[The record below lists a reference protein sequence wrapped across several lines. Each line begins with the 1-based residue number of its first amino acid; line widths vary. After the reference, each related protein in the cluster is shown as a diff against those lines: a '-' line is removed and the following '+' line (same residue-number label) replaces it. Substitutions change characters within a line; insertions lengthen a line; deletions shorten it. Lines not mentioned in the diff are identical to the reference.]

1 MWKDFFYYTKS
12 ERRVILLLLAIA
24 LLLLGIW
31 AITEYLRPVEVP
43 VTLSESEEIDSF
55 LANLEEQEKIRKS
68 HTPKN
73 EISAV
78 LQPFDPNTA
87 DSVLLRQLGLPV
99 YIVRNIL
106 KYRAKGGVFRSPESF
121 SRIYGLKEE
130 VYQKLKPYIT
140 IAPLVSVSHVRTDTF
155 RQLKD
160 TIPYIPKYEEGTIV
174 DLNKADTSILK
185 RIPGI
190 GSTLAR
196 MIVVYR
202 QRLGGFYNH
211 TCQCIPGIGSTLAR
225 MIVVYRQR
233 LGGFYD
239 VSQLQEVPHV
249 GVELNKWFVV
259 TPAGLHKIQVNSASL
274 DKLRSHPYMD
284 FYKAK
289 AIMEYRRKR
298 GKIKGL
304 SQLSMFEEFTEKD
317 LKRLSP
323 YLTFE

>member
-31 AITEYLRPVEVP
+31 AIMEYLRPVEVP

-174 DLNKADTSILK
+174 DLNKADTSMLK

-196 MIVVYR
+196 
-202 QRLGGFYNH
+202 L
-211 TCQCIPGIGSTLAR
+211 
-225 MIVVYRQR
+225 IVVYRQR

>member
-31 AITEYLRPVEVP
+31 AIMEYLRPVEVP

-78 LQPFDPNTA
+78 LQPFDPYTA

-160 TIPYIPKYEEGTIV
+160 TIPYVPKYEEGTIV

-202 QRLGGFYNH
+202 QRLGGFY
-211 TCQCIPGIGSTLAR
+211 
-225 MIVVYRQR
+225 
-233 LGGFYD
+233 D
-239 VSQLQEVPHV
+239 VAQLQEVPHV

>member
-31 AITEYLRPVEVP
+31 AIMEYLRPVEVP

-202 QRLGGFYNH
+202 QRLGGFY
-211 TCQCIPGIGSTLAR
+211 
-225 MIVVYRQR
+225 
-233 LGGFYD
+233 D

-249 GVELNKWFVV
+249 RVELNKWFVV

>member
-31 AITEYLRPVEVP
+31 AVMEYLRPVEVP

-202 QRLGGFYNH
+202 QRLGGFY
-211 TCQCIPGIGSTLAR
+211 
-225 MIVVYRQR
+225 
-233 LGGFYD
+233 D

-249 GVELNKWFVV
+249 RVELNKWFVV
-259 TPAGLHKIQVNSASL
+259 TPACLHKIQVNSASL

>member
-31 AITEYLRPVEVP
+31 AVMEYLRPVEVP
-43 VTLSESEEIDSF
+43 VTLSESEEIHSF

-160 TIPYIPKYEEGTIV
+160 TIPYVPKYEEGTIV

-202 QRLGGFYNH
+202 QRLGGFY
-211 TCQCIPGIGSTLAR
+211 
-225 MIVVYRQR
+225 
-233 LGGFYD
+233 D
-239 VSQLQEVPHV
+239 VAQLQEVPHV

>member
-12 ERRVILLLLAIA
+12 ERPVILLLLAIA

-31 AITEYLRPVEVP
+31 AVMEYLRPVEVP

-202 QRLGGFYNH
+202 QRLGGFY
-211 TCQCIPGIGSTLAR
+211 
-225 MIVVYRQR
+225 
-233 LGGFYD
+233 D

-249 GVELNKWFVV
+249 RVELNKWFVV

>member
-31 AITEYLRPVEVP
+31 AVMEYLRPVEVP

-73 EISAV
+73 EISVV

-174 DLNKADTSILK
+174 DLNKADTSIMK
-185 RIPGI
+185 R
-190 GSTLAR
+190 
-196 MIVVYR
+196 
-202 QRLGGFYNH
+202 
-211 TCQCIPGIGSTLAR
+211 IPGIGSTLAR

>member
-31 AITEYLRPVEVP
+31 AIMEYLRPVEVP

-55 LANLEEQEKIRKS
+55 LANLEEQEEIRKS
-68 HTPKN
+68 HTSKN

-87 DSVLLRQLGLPV
+87 DSVLLRLLGLPV

-202 QRLGGFYNH
+202 QRLGGFY
-211 TCQCIPGIGSTLAR
+211 
-225 MIVVYRQR
+225 
-233 LGGFYD
+233 D
-239 VSQLQEVPHV
+239 VAQLQEVPHV

>member
-31 AITEYLRPVEVP
+31 AVMEYLRPVEVP

-202 QRLGGFYNH
+202 QRLGGFY
-211 TCQCIPGIGSTLAR
+211 
-225 MIVVYRQR
+225 
-233 LGGFYD
+233 D

-249 GVELNKWFVV
+249 RVELNKWFVV

-304 SQLSMFEEFTEKD
+304 S
-317 LKRLSP
+317 R
-323 YLTFE
+323 

>member
-31 AITEYLRPVEVP
+31 AVMEYLRPVEVP

-78 LQPFDPNTA
+78 LQPFGPNTA

-202 QRLGGFYNH
+202 QRLGGFY
-211 TCQCIPGIGSTLAR
+211 
-225 MIVVYRQR
+225 
-233 LGGFYD
+233 D

-249 GVELNKWFVV
+249 RVELNKWFVV

>member
-31 AITEYLRPVEVP
+31 AVMEYLCPVEVP

-202 QRLGGFYNH
+202 QRLGGFYD
-211 TCQCIPGIGSTLAR
+211 L
-225 MIVVYRQR
+225 
-233 LGGFYD
+233 
-239 VSQLQEVPHV
+239 SQLQEVPHV
-249 GVELNKWFVV
+249 RVELNKWFVV

>member
-31 AITEYLRPVEVP
+31 AVMEYLRPVEVP

-202 QRLGGFYNH
+202 QRLGGFY
-211 TCQCIPGIGSTLAR
+211 
-225 MIVVYRQR
+225 
-233 LGGFYD
+233 D

-249 GVELNKWFVV
+249 RVELNKWFVV

-317 LKRLSP
+317 LKNASSR
-323 YLTFE
+323 

>member
-31 AITEYLRPVEVP
+31 AIMEYLRPVEVP

-202 QRLGGFYNH
+202 QRLGGFY
-211 TCQCIPGIGSTLAR
+211 
-225 MIVVYRQR
+225 
-233 LGGFYD
+233 D

-304 SQLSMFEEFTEKD
+304 SQLSMFEEFTEID

>member
-31 AITEYLRPVEVP
+31 AVMEYLRPVEVP

-202 QRLGGFYNH
+202 QRLGGFY
-211 TCQCIPGIGSTLAR
+211 
-225 MIVVYRQR
+225 
-233 LGGFYD
+233 D

-249 GVELNKWFVV
+249 RVELNKWFVV

-284 FYKAK
+284 FYKVK

>member
-31 AITEYLRPVEVP
+31 AIMEYLRPVEVP

-140 IAPLVSVSHVRTDTF
+140 IAPLISVSHVRTDTF

-185 RIPGI
+185 R
-190 GSTLAR
+190 
-196 MIVVYR
+196 
-202 QRLGGFYNH
+202 
-211 TCQCIPGIGSTLAR
+211 IPGIGSTLAR

>member
-31 AITEYLRPVEVP
+31 AVMEYLRPVEVP

-160 TIPYIPKYEEGTIV
+160 TIPYVPKYEEGTIV

-196 MIVVYR
+196 MI
-202 QRLGGFYNH
+202 
-211 TCQCIPGIGSTLAR
+211 I
-225 MIVVYRQR
+225 VYRQR

>member
-31 AITEYLRPVEVP
+31 AVMEYLRPVEVP

-73 EISAV
+73 EISVV

-202 QRLGGFYNH
+202 QRLGGFY
-211 TCQCIPGIGSTLAR
+211 
-225 MIVVYRQR
+225 
-233 LGGFYD
+233 D

-259 TPAGLHKIQVNSASL
+259 TSAGLHKIQVNSASL

>member
-31 AITEYLRPVEVP
+31 AVMEYLRPVEVP

-160 TIPYIPKYEEGTIV
+160 TIPYVPKYKEGTIV
-174 DLNKADTSILK
+174 DLNKVDTSILK
-185 RIPGI
+185 R
-190 GSTLAR
+190 
-196 MIVVYR
+196 
-202 QRLGGFYNH
+202 
-211 TCQCIPGIGSTLAR
+211 IPGIGSTLAR

-249 GVELNKWFVV
+249 RVELNKWFVV

>member
-24 LLLLGIW
+24 LFLLGIW
-31 AITEYLRPVEVP
+31 AIMEYLRPVEVP

-160 TIPYIPKYEEGTIV
+160 TIPYVPKYEEGTIV

-185 RIPGI
+185 R
-190 GSTLAR
+190 
-196 MIVVYR
+196 
-202 QRLGGFYNH
+202 
-211 TCQCIPGIGSTLAR
+211 IPGIGSTLAR

>member
-31 AITEYLRPVEVP
+31 AIMEYLRPVEVP

-155 RQLKD
+155 KQLKD

-185 RIPGI
+185 R
-190 GSTLAR
+190 
-196 MIVVYR
+196 
-202 QRLGGFYNH
+202 
-211 TCQCIPGIGSTLAR
+211 IPGIGSTLAR

>member
-31 AITEYLRPVEVP
+31 AIMEYLRPVEVP

-160 TIPYIPKYEEGTIV
+160 TIPYVPKYKEGTIV
-174 DLNKADTSILK
+174 DLNKVDTSILK

-202 QRLGGFYNH
+202 QRLGGFY
-211 TCQCIPGIGSTLAR
+211 
-225 MIVVYRQR
+225 
-233 LGGFYD
+233 D
-239 VSQLQEVPHV
+239 VAQLQEVPHV

>member
-24 LLLLGIW
+24 LFLLGIW
-31 AITEYLRPVEVP
+31 AVMEYLRPVEVP

-140 IAPLVSVSHVRTDTF
+140 IAPLVSVSHVRTETF

-202 QRLGGFYNH
+202 QRLGGFY
-211 TCQCIPGIGSTLAR
+211 
-225 MIVVYRQR
+225 
-233 LGGFYD
+233 D
-239 VSQLQEVPHV
+239 VAQLQEVPHV

>member
-12 ERRVILLLLAIA
+12 ERRVIHLLLAIA

-31 AITEYLRPVEVP
+31 AVMEYLCPVEVP

-202 QRLGGFYNH
+202 QRLGGFY
-211 TCQCIPGIGSTLAR
+211 
-225 MIVVYRQR
+225 
-233 LGGFYD
+233 D

-249 GVELNKWFVV
+249 RVELNKWFVV

>member
-31 AITEYLRPVEVP
+31 AIMEYLRPVEVP

-160 TIPYIPKYEEGTIV
+160 TIPYVPKYEEGTIV

-202 QRLGGFYNH
+202 Q
-211 TCQCIPGIGSTLAR
+211 C
-225 MIVVYRQR
+225 

-239 VSQLQEVPHV
+239 VAQLQEVPHV

>member
-31 AITEYLRPVEVP
+31 AVMEYLRPVEVP

-73 EISAV
+73 EISVV

-202 QRLGGFYNH
+202 QRLGGFY
-211 TCQCIPGIGSTLAR
+211 
-225 MIVVYRQR
+225 
-233 LGGFYD
+233 D

-304 SQLSMFEEFTEKD
+304 SQLSMVEEFTEKD

>member
-31 AITEYLRPVEVP
+31 AIMEYLRPVEVP

-106 KYRAKGGVFRSPESF
+106 KYRAKGGAFRSPESF

-202 QRLGGFYNH
+202 QRLGGFY
-211 TCQCIPGIGSTLAR
+211 
-225 MIVVYRQR
+225 
-233 LGGFYD
+233 D

-304 SQLSMFEEFTEKD
+304 SQLSMFKEFTEKD

>member
-31 AITEYLRPVEVP
+31 AVMEYLRPVEVP

-202 QRLGGFYNH
+202 QRLGGFY
-211 TCQCIPGIGSTLAR
+211 
-225 MIVVYRQR
+225 
-233 LGGFYD
+233 D

-249 GVELNKWFVV
+249 RVELNKWFVV
-259 TPAGLHKIQVNSASL
+259 TPAGLHKIQVNSTSL

>member
-31 AITEYLRPVEVP
+31 AIMEYLRPVEVP

-130 VYQKLKPYIT
+130 VYQKLEPYIT

-185 RIPGI
+185 R
-190 GSTLAR
+190 
-196 MIVVYR
+196 
-202 QRLGGFYNH
+202 
-211 TCQCIPGIGSTLAR
+211 IPGIGSTLAR

>member
-31 AITEYLRPVEVP
+31 AVMEYLRPVEVP

-73 EISAV
+73 EISVV

-121 SRIYGLKEE
+121 SHIYGLKEE

-185 RIPGI
+185 R
-190 GSTLAR
+190 
-196 MIVVYR
+196 
-202 QRLGGFYNH
+202 
-211 TCQCIPGIGSTLAR
+211 IPGIGSTLAR

>member
-31 AITEYLRPVEVP
+31 AVMEYLRPVEVP

-121 SRIYGLKEE
+121 SHIYGLKEE

-202 QRLGGFYNH
+202 QRLGGFY
-211 TCQCIPGIGSTLAR
+211 
-225 MIVVYRQR
+225 
-233 LGGFYD
+233 D

-249 GVELNKWFVV
+249 RVELNKWFVV

>member
-31 AITEYLRPVEVP
+31 AVMEYLRPVEVP
-43 VTLSESEEIDSF
+43 VMLSESEEIDSF

-73 EISAV
+73 EISVV

-202 QRLGGFYNH
+202 QRLGGFY
-211 TCQCIPGIGSTLAR
+211 
-225 MIVVYRQR
+225 
-233 LGGFYD
+233 D

>member
-31 AITEYLRPVEVP
+31 AIMEYLRPVEVP

-73 EISAV
+73 EISVV

-160 TIPYIPKYEEGTIV
+160 RIPYIPKYEEGTIV
-174 DLNKADTSILK
+174 DLNKVDTSILK
-185 RIPGI
+185 R
-190 GSTLAR
+190 
-196 MIVVYR
+196 
-202 QRLGGFYNH
+202 
-211 TCQCIPGIGSTLAR
+211 IPGIGSTLAR

>member
-31 AITEYLRPVEVP
+31 AIMEYLRPVEIP

-202 QRLGGFYNH
+202 QRLGGFY
-211 TCQCIPGIGSTLAR
+211 
-225 MIVVYRQR
+225 
-233 LGGFYD
+233 D

>member
-31 AITEYLRPVEVP
+31 AIMEYLRPVEVP

-73 EISAV
+73 EISVV

-174 DLNKADTSILK
+174 DLNKVDTSILK
-185 RIPGI
+185 RIPG
-190 GSTLAR
+190 
-196 MIVVYR
+196 V
-202 QRLGGFYNH
+202 
-211 TCQCIPGIGSTLAR
+211 GSTLAR

>member
-31 AITEYLRPVEVP
+31 AIMEYLRPVEVP

-140 IAPLVSVSHVRTDTF
+140 IAPLVSVSHVCTDTF

-185 RIPGI
+185 R
-190 GSTLAR
+190 
-196 MIVVYR
+196 
-202 QRLGGFYNH
+202 
-211 TCQCIPGIGSTLAR
+211 IPGIGSTLAR

>member
-31 AITEYLRPVEVP
+31 AVMEYLRPVEVP

-73 EISAV
+73 EISVV

-202 QRLGGFYNH
+202 QRLGGFY
-211 TCQCIPGIGSTLAR
+211 
-225 MIVVYRQR
+225 
-233 LGGFYD
+233 D

-317 LKRLSP
+317 LKD
-323 YLTFE
+323 YLPI

>member
-31 AITEYLRPVEVP
+31 AVMEYLRPVEVP

-202 QRLGGFYNH
+202 QRLGGFY
-211 TCQCIPGIGSTLAR
+211 
-225 MIVVYRQR
+225 
-233 LGGFYD
+233 D

-259 TPAGLHKIQVNSASL
+259 TPAGLHKIQINSASL

>member
-31 AITEYLRPVEVP
+31 AVMEYLRPVEVP

-99 YIVRNIL
+99 YIVRKIL

-185 RIPGI
+185 R
-190 GSTLAR
+190 
-196 MIVVYR
+196 
-202 QRLGGFYNH
+202 
-211 TCQCIPGIGSTLAR
+211 IPGIGSTLAR